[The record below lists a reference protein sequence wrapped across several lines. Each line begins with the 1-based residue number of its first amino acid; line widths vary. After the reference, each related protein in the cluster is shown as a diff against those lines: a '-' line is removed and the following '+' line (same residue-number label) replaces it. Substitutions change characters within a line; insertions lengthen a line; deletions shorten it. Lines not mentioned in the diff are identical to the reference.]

1 MTQRYLFIF
10 KLTDMKHLYKAETR
24 HRIKYPD
31 QIFRILVAIF
41 GAHFV
46 ITISQ
51 YQSIQELFS
60 LENFLPAML
69 IGLVFFNVVIKV
81 IYKRSPPAAPGSEIV
96 MENPKEVVAPSHDVV
111 YIYSHNKS
119 YFAIS
124 GTGGKSTWQY
134 SMEETIKMLPSD
146 QYLYIRRAYIVKY
159 DNISEIL
166 PESSRRYK
174 LVLKFPID
182 KEVIVSQRKA
192 RLLKSILRKK

>member
-1 MTQRYLFIF
+1 
-10 KLTDMKHLYKAETR
+10 MKRLYQAETR
-24 HRIKYPD
+24 SRTKYPD
-31 QIFRILVAIF
+31 QIFRVLVAIF

-46 ITISQ
+46 ISISH
-51 YQSIQELFS
+51 YQSIKELFN

-69 IGLVFFNVVIKV
+69 TGLVFFNVVIKV
-81 IYKRSPPAAPGSEIV
+81 IYKRNPLAVPEPVIV
-96 MENPKEVVAPSHDVV
+96 KENPKEAIAPSYDVV
-111 YIYSHNKS
+111 YIYSYNKS

-124 GTGGKSTWQY
+124 NTGVKSTWQY
-134 SMEETIKMLPSD
+134 SMEETIKMLPSN

-174 LVLKFPID
+174 LVLKFPLD
-182 KEVIVSQRKA
+182 EEVIVSQRKA